1 MTPDHVCIKCSPT
14 DPEPEMVALCK
25 QGEDGYVSAWVHPR
39 CLFQYRGP
47 ASIFEFELHRA
58 STGGESEERN
68 VTVLDTTP
76 VTREIT
82 KLIATGTTEQAIL
95 SAVAYLLPAISPAE
109 LSAVLQEARLQLRSG
124 LRGGIDERP
133 GTHR

>member
-1 MTPDHVCIKCSPT
+1 
-14 DPEPEMVALCK
+14 
-25 QGEDGYVSAWVHPR
+25 
-39 CLFQYRGP
+39 
-47 ASIFEFELHRA
+47 
-58 STGGESEERN
+58 
-68 VTVLDTTP
+68 VTVLGTTP